1 MQTRFAFPDLWNEM
15 SRVHDELNRLLGRVA
30 GNGFRMMAPAGPS
43 VNVWDDEQNVYAQA
57 DLPGIDASKL
67 EVFVTDGDTLT
78 IQGERVANVPAQAIW
93 HRQERSF
100 GQFMRQVSLPAL
112 VDPDKVEAKY
122 EHGVL
127 YLTMPKSEA
136 AKPRRITV
144 KA

>member
-1 MQTRFAFPDLWNEM
+1 MQARFAFPDLWNEM
-15 SRVHDELNRLLGRVA
+15 SRVHDELNRLFGRVS
-30 GNGFRMMAPAGPS
+30 GNGLRVMAPAGPS

-78 IQGERVANVPAQAIW
+78 IQGERVPQVPENAIW

-100 GQFMRQVSLPAL
+100 GRFMRQVSLPAL

-136 AKPRRITV
+136 AKPRRIAI